1 MSASATAVLGKAIA
15 GLIHLVVVL
24 GVFVFVP
31 AGTLR
36 FTEGWIVLALFA
48 GSSLAITLYLAKND
62 PALLERRTK
71 AGPAAE
77 KETKQKVIQ
86 GFASLAFLATLVVP
100 ALDHRFHGSRAP
112 LAVVA
117 LGDALVVLGFAIV
130 FLVFR
135 QNTFTSA
142 LVEVAADQRVVDT
155 GPYAYVRHPMY
166 AGALVLVA
174 GLPLG
179 LGSCVGLTTVVP
191 LVAVLVWRLLD
202 EERFLSGH
210 LAGYTAYCAKTRYRL
225 VPGVW

>member
-1 MSASATAVLGKAIA
+1 MGESTTAVLGKAIA
-15 GLIHLVVVL
+15 GLIYLVVVL
-24 GVFVFVP
+24 GLFVFVP

-36 FTEGWIVLALFA
+36 FTEGWIVLALFG
-48 GSSLAITLYLAKND
+48 GSSLAITLHLAKND

-77 KETKQKVIQ
+77 KQTKQKVIQ

-112 LAVVA
+112 LSAVA
-117 LGDALVVLGFAIV
+117 IGDALVVLGFAVV

-135 QNTFTSA
+135 ENTFTSA
-142 LVEVAADQRVVDT
+142 LIEVAADQRVIDT

-179 LGSCVGLTTVVP
+179 LGSWIGLTTVVP
-191 LVAVLVWRLLD
+191 LAAVLVWRLLD
-202 EERFLSGH
+202 EERFLSSR
-210 LAGYTAYCAKTRYRL
+210 LAGYAAYCAKTPYRL
-225 VPGVW
+225 VPRVW